1 MGPADRH
8 HHGLSLGGLACRRR
22 ASLHS
27 ALVNVRVL
35 VAALASALVS
45 AFAAATT
52 AAEPGDLQTTLGQA
66 LRAQG
71 IDPRS
76 TAAIALDLRTGK
88 TVFASNARRS
98 LLPASAEKLPVS
110 FAALRV
116 LGPRFRFRTEV
127 LGTGQRTGDTWSGNL
142 WLVGYGDPT
151 LTRADLERL
160 ARRFAA
166 TGVRRVA
173 GRVLGDDSHFDAR
186 RDALGWKAHYVGIE
200 SRPLSA
206 LSVAGVPL
214 TGVNG
219 SAIAAARYYRR
230 ALEGRGITVTGS
242 AGTGRAPDDAL
253 AITFDL
259 SQTLANVLRQVN
271 GESDNFAAELLLK
284 ELGATVAPR
293 GTTAAGARVV
303 RSALADAG
311 VPLAGVRIADG
322 SGLSRFD
329 RLTVRALAE
338 ILRSAASDPR
348 IRDAFVT
355 SLAVAGISGT
365 LEKRLDTRP
374 TRGRVLAKT
383 GTTLRASAL
392 AGFVR
397 RRYVFAILQN
407 GRPVPYWTA
416 RAAQDR
422 FVIALARS

>member
-1 MGPADRH
+1 M
-8 HHGLSLGGLACRRR
+8 
-22 ASLHS
+22 
-27 ALVNVRVL
+27 
-35 VAALASALVS
+35 
-45 AFAAATT
+45 FAVVT
-52 AAEPGDLQTTLGQA
+52 AAPTTTTSAAPRDLEATLGQA
-66 LRAQG
+66 IRAPG

-76 TAAIALDLRTGK
+76 TAAVAVDLRTGQ
-88 TVFASNARRS
+88 TVFSWNAQRS

-110 FAALRV
+110 FTALHV
-116 LGPRFRFRTEV
+116 LGPRFRFRTELV
-127 LGTGQRTGDTWSGNL
+127 GAGSRAEDTWSGNL

-151 LTRADLERL
+151 LRRADLDRL

-166 TGVRRVA
+166 TGIRRVA
-173 GRVLGDDSHFDAR
+173 GRVFGDDSHFDVR
-186 RDALGWKAHYVGIE
+186 RDAIGWKSRYLGIE

-219 SAIAAARYYRR
+219 SAIAAARAFVA
-230 ALEGRGITVTGS
+230 ALERRGITVTGRS
-242 AGTGRAPDDAL
+242 GAGRAPDDAL
-253 AITFDL
+253 PITFDL
-259 SQTLANVLRQVN
+259 SERLADVLKLVN

-284 ELGATVAPR
+284 ELGATIAPH
-293 GTTAAGARVV
+293 GSSAAGARVV
-303 RSALADAG
+303 RRTLAAAG

-329 RLTVRALAE
+329 RLTAGALAA
-338 ILRSAASDPR
+338 ILRAGASDPK
-348 IRDAFVT
+348 IRDAFVA

-365 LEKRLDTRP
+365 LERRLDLRP
-374 TRGRVLAKT
+374 TRGRVIAKT

-416 RAAQDR
+416 RTAQDR